1 MFLSSSLPKSTEKM
15 SLGEDKKEKSLFDSF
30 HIRLILVLVSVDW
43 IFSQVILDY
52 ILTIRKV
59 ILCKL
64 WI

>member
-1 MFLSSSLPKSTEKM
+1 M